1 MVQAARTAQRAKSDS
16 WGEVLGLAHEVVRA
30 KKGANPPRS
39 EGPLGTLCNGRWAGA
54 GCHAGSDLKP
64 KVVTRLWV
72 NVRRAECMLAIDLNS
87 TAWRKTHGV
96 SGGLEPDSGNPTV
109 RDHRE
114 ALGNTAMEE
123 LGTRSTIERVD
134 PETLF
139 LRC

>member
-16 WGEVLGLAHEVVRA
+16 WGEALGLAHEVVRA
-30 KKGANPPRS
+30 KKGVNPPRS
-39 EGPLGTLCNGRWAGA
+39 KGPLGTLCNAMWAGA
-54 GCHAGSDLKP
+54 GCQAGSNLKP
-64 KVVTRLWV
+64 TAVTRLCV
-72 NVRRAECMLAIDLNS
+72 NVSGAESMLAINLNS
-87 TAWRKTHGV
+87 TERRKAHGV
-96 SGGLEPDSGNPTV
+96 SSGLEPDSGNPTV